1 METIAPRYGRLN
13 PIGRFGE
20 RENQRGHG
28 ASDGCSDRAHLK
40 RMQDEHHRQ
49 EMAEKP

>member
-1 METIAPRYGRLN
+1 MVIDMTGVRGKANFAAGGRAP
-13 PIGRFGE
+13 
-20 RENQRGHG
+20 
-28 ASDGCSDRAHLK
+28 STCWWAHLK